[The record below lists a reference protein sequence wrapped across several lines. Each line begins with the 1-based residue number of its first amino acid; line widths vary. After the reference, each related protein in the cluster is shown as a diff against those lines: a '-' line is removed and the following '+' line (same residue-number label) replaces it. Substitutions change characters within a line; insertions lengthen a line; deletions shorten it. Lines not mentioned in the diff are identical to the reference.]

1 MNSLLELRERMK
13 EFYADY
19 DVYIR
24 PVLRFAIA
32 IISFMAITNTI
43 GYMSILNNLFV
54 VVILAVIC
62 AILPLNGVVLIGCT
76 LIVANGFGLSPIVG
90 AFALALYLLMV
101 LLYFRFVPKE
111 ALAIILT
118 PAAFVLHV
126 PVVVPLTLGLL
137 RGPLSSITV
146 ICGILSWKF
155 IEGLP
160 KTIEPLINSKD
171 ANLLDTIQAVP
182 KVLVSADTI
191 LSLITCVVVVL
202 IVSAIR
208 KLVST
213 RSWEIAIV
221 VGSVIYLGL
230 TIAGGMI
237 LGADVNYVYEVVGTV
252 SSILVCLVLE
262 FFCYSADYRGSE
274 YLQFEDERNYYYV
287 KVTPKKRPQYDTD
300 LEEEMDEED
309 NIASGDD
316 ALFIQ
321 RREPSEVEKK
331 FEGINLQSKLEESL
345 KTLNTNQTG
354 RENTP
359 ESSRDDVYNPNA
371 AHTGFVPRSEIE
383 DMPTMNLGGVSESL
397 KGSLRADDAFNPEA
411 GETKRL

>member
-24 PVLRFAIA
+24 PVLRFAMA
-32 IISFMAITNTI
+32 IISFMAITSTI
-43 GYMSILNNLFV
+43 GYLPVLNNLFV

-62 AILPLNGVVLIGCT
+62 AILPLGAIVVIGCA
-76 LIVANGFGLSPIVG
+76 LIVANSFGLSPLVG
-90 AFALALYLLMV
+90 AFALVLYLLMV
-101 LLYFRFVPKE
+101 LLYFRFVPKD
-111 ALAIILT
+111 ALAMILT

-126 PVVVPLTLGLL
+126 PVVVPLTLGLV
-137 RGPLSSITV
+137 RGPLSAVTV

-155 IEGLP
+155 VEGLP
-160 KTIEPLINSKD
+160 KTIEPLVNAKN

-191 LSLITCVVVVL
+191 LVLITCVVVVL

-208 KLVST
+208 KLVSH

-230 TIAGGMI
+230 TIAGGVI
-237 LGADVNYVYEVVGTV
+237 LGADVNYVYEGVGTAC
-252 SSILVCLVLE
+252 SILACLILA
-262 FFCYSADYRGSE
+262 FFCYSADYKRSE

-300 LEEEMDEED
+300 LEEEIDDETVAAED
-309 NIASGDD
+309 DGY
-316 ALFIQ
+316 FIE
-321 RREPSEVEKK
+321 RHEPSEVEKK
-331 FEGINLQSKLEESL
+331 FEGINLQSRLEESL

-359 ESSRDDVYNPNA
+359 ETGTEDIYNPNA
-371 AHTGFVPRSEIE
+371 AHTGFVPEAELE
-383 DMPTMNLGGVSESL
+383 DMPTVNLGGVSDSL
-397 KGSLRADDAFNPEA
+397 KARLHADGEFNPEA